1 MIYFVISKN
10 KFLKILYLLRYFF
23 SNGFLKTFFFIK
35 LYRYL
40 NEKNFLNFS
49 KYSEKILKLNFKKND
64 LINKQF
70 IEYQNLI
77 LFDKLSKAA
86 KVRFDIFE
94 NLQSNTY
101 LSNKFKAY
109 QDFNFSY
116 REIKSEKINKNF
128 LNFVKGKE
136 LLFLGPGMGDNFDIK
151 NEILITTNIT
161 DQVLNIKNCKK
172 ISYFSNRR
180 VRLFK
185 EITINKINKCDFS
198 ILKNQSSYNS
208 LELVSSNLRYLRD
221 EPLFLCGSPMML
233 QIVLSDLLIY
243 KPKKIILK
251 NFDLYTSKVSY
262 NPNYRTEANKK
273 EIKIKSALS
282 LRIHDVLSN
291 FIFFKNLYLRNKEI
305 IEIDSKLLDILK
317 LNLHDYSILVDENSI
332 DGISFLNQSYDILR
346 T

>member
-1 MIYFVISKN
+1 M
-10 KFLKILYLLRYFF
+10 
-23 SNGFLKTFFFIK
+23 
-35 LYRYL
+35 
-40 NEKNFLNFS
+40 
-49 KYSEKILKLNFKKND
+49 NFKKND

-161 DQVLNIKNCKK
+161 DQVLNIKNCKL
-172 ISYFSNRR
+172 STTRAVVFNRQ
-180 VRLFK
+180 K
-185 EITINKINKCDFS
+185 
-198 ILKNQSSYNS
+198 
-208 LELVSSNLRYLRD
+208 D
-221 EPLFLCGSPMML
+221 E
-233 QIVLSDLLIY
+233 
-243 KPKKIILK
+243 
-251 NFDLYTSKVSY
+251 
-262 NPNYRTEANKK
+262 
-273 EIKIKSALS
+273 
-282 LRIHDVLSN
+282 
-291 FIFFKNLYLRNKEI
+291 
-305 IEIDSKLLDILK
+305 
-317 LNLHDYSILVDENSI
+317 
-332 DGISFLNQSYDILR
+332 
-346 T
+346 